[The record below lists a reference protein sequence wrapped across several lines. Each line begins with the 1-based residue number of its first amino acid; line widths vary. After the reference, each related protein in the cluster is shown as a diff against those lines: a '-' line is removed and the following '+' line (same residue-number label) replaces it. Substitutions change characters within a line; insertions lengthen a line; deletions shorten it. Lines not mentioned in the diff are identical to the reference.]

1 MKPKKPSQKKR
12 PAFFPDLSTHATRLN
27 GRVIMTLA
35 GVLAVV
41 ILLIILMSFSGD
53 NRQPATDDNGAIN
66 TARTVTTKDKGALN
80 KLPAGYQDAAAID
93 RLLHRN
99 QKPAQPTYQ
108 IPASVQQELSSL
120 RSQQA
125 ALQSQ
130 LALLKQ
136 QGQQQPVQQPVQ
148 QPKTL
153 SPLDREAMTSAI
165 FFSCGAPRPI
175 QKNAN
180 NSNTQ
185 NSKKSTIAAGKSS
198 GKQDKYASQNMQ
210 AEKLDFMTS
219 KPSKDIYNKNTI
231 QYPVSK
237 YILQAGS
244 VIPAILETQIVSS
257 LPGTITALVTQN
269 VYDSITGNYLLIP
282 KGSKLIGEY
291 NSKIS
296 YGQDQLQAKFTRLIR
311 PNGTSIVLPSKSS
324 GVNPMGVSGFEDEVD
339 NHWWKIIGSAALA
352 TMFNIPAVVATSQS
366 SSYGTIDPRT
376 GQYLPVNAGTQ
387 ASNAAWQSIGQTASQ
402 VGSQLT
408 QRSLNI
414 QPTILIHAGY
424 EFSVMVTKDIVLPPY
439 HSKFYHIP
447 ETGQ

>member
-1 MKPKKPSQKKR
+1 MKANKNRQNKP
-12 PAFFPDLSTHATRLN
+12 ALFPNLSGQATRLN
-27 GRVIMTLA
+27 GRVIITLA
-35 GVLAVV
+35 GIVALVIVLIV
-41 ILLIILMSFSGD
+41 LMSFSGGSNNTSD
-53 NRQPATDDNGAIN
+53 QSNDQLN
-66 TARTVTTKDKGALN
+66 TARTITQKNEGAVE
-80 KLPAGYQDAAAID
+80 KLPAGYQDAAEID
-93 RLLHRN
+93 KLLNRN
-99 QKPAQPTYQ
+99 QKAPQPHYQ
-108 IPASVQQELSSL
+108 IPSSVQQELSSL

-136 QGQQQPVQQPVQ
+136 QRNQQPVKRVQ

-165 FFSCGAPRPI
+165 FFSGGAPRPAST
-175 QKNAN
+175 QSQS
-180 NSNTQ
+180 NSAAK
-185 NSKKSTIAAGKSS
+185 SKKDATKNGTGQSNS
-198 GKQDKYASQNMQ
+198 KQDKYASQNMQ
-210 AEKLDFMTS
+210 TEKLDFITS

-231 QYPVSK
+231 QYPASK

-244 VIPAILETQIVSS
+244 SIPAILQTQIVSS
-257 LPGTITALVTQN
+257 LPGVITAIVTQN
-269 VYDSITGNYLLIP
+269 VYDSITGHYLLIP

-324 GVNPMGVSGFEDEVD
+324 GINPLGVSGFEDDVD

-352 TMFNIPAVVATSQS
+352 TVFNIPAVIATSQS
-366 SSYGTIDPRT
+366 DNYGYYDNNNRYVP
-376 GQYLPVNAGTQ
+376 PNATSQ

-424 EFSVMVTKDIVLPPY
+424 QFSVMVTKDIILPPY
-439 HSKFYHIP
+439 HSQFEHIP